1 MGYSSLAQRIRNNVS
16 SVEQDVS
23 KMKSVSLDSVWS
35 GEAHD
40 EITSNLKTSLSVLE
54 KQIESTKQ
62 LANALDSL
70 QKYKDNDKRIDS
82 LRSSLNSL
90 PNTEEYASKR
100 SYYSNEINSLQSTN
114 SSLKSSINSTL
125 GYVSSVSTQF
135 TLVDYQPSNT
145 YGEYVVDLNE
155 LLALFKS
162 GSLTQLSDSNRSSDS
177 LYDYYSKEEVSN
189 VMSDIKQKYS
199 GRGAAVNCALG
210 VMNMAAQ
217 VGVKLDYDLLRGS
230 NKLLTEDGIAT
241 GSDCVSFASWA
252 ISQGSDKVDK
262 TYSTSEFVKLG
273 NKINYSQAQPGD
285 VFTLKYEGSGGHVML
300 VVENHP
306 EKGTALVAEAK
317 GKNKGIELTEIK
329 YSLLEEKRYTARDL
343 TDFYS

>member
-1 MGYSSLAQRIRNNVS
+1 MGYSSLAQKIRSNVS
-16 SVEQDVS
+16 LVEQDVS
-23 KMKSVSLDSVWS
+23 AMKNVSLDSIWS

-40 EITSNLKTSLSVLE
+40 ELTSNLKSSLSVLE
-54 KQIESTKQ
+54 RQIESTKQ
-62 LANALDSL
+62 LASALDSL
-70 QKYKDNDKRIDS
+70 QKYKDNDKKIDS
-82 LRSSLNSL
+82 LRSSRNSL
-90 PNTEEYASKR
+90 PNTPEYDSKR
-100 SYYSNEINSLQSTN
+100 NYYSSEINSLEATN
-114 SSLKSSINSTL
+114 SSLKSSINSSL
-125 GYVSSVSTQF
+125 GYVSSVSTQY
-135 TLVDYQPSNT
+135 TLVDYQPGNT

-162 GSLTQLSDSNRSSDS
+162 GKLVSLSDSNKSSDS

-189 VMSDIKQKYS
+189 VVSGIKQKYS

-230 NKLLTEDGIAT
+230 NKLLTIDGIAT

-262 TYSTSEFVKLG
+262 TYSTTEFVRLG
-273 NKINYSQAQPGD
+273 HKIDYSQAQAGD
-285 VFTLKYEGSGGHVML
+285 VFTLKYSGSGGHVML

-306 EKGTALVAEAK
+306 ESNKALVAEAK
-317 GKNKGIELTEIK
+317 GDSVVLTEIK
-329 YSLLEEKRYTARDL
+329 YSTLEKYEYTARDL